1 MCSSRLRHPF
11 WIWSDRRAACFCRKL
26 LQTSLGFFAI
36 NKSCHP
42 LQSMYKR
49 LQEYHRVETGTSG
62 LRLFTERLASRFCC
76 LTSDPFPWAAVY
88 QSLARLHGAGH
99 LLQAQ
104 QAQLKRSVWLLKV
117 LPKPK
122 IYHQDLPTNKSTSST
137 AQGGG
142 GSFKNRKPIGELGCC
157 ESGMAE
163 RSHWWTERCLIS
175 LTLSLSFSDYLPT
188 YLPIYFYVSIYLS
201 IFLA

>member
-76 LTSDPFPWAAVY
+76 LTSDPFPVGSSVPILGKIAW
-88 QSLARLHGAGH
+88 HGAPLTGTTGTTKKVC
-99 LLQAQ
+99 LTFW
-104 QAQLKRSVWLLKV
+104 RSYQN
-117 LPKPK
+117 PRSIIK
-122 IYHQDLPTNKSTSST
+122 IYQLINLPVVPHKAVAEVS
-137 AQGGG
+137 
-142 GSFKNRKPIGELGCC
+142 KIGNL
-157 ESGMAE
+157 
-163 RSHWWTERCLIS
+163 
-175 LTLSLSFSDYLPT
+175 
-188 YLPIYFYVSIYLS
+188 
-201 IFLA
+201 